1 MPIFAGN
8 MNTMVFHHLSLEKH
22 AGNPEN
28 DMREGRLHLVT
39 LGILALT
46 TYGALVGTRKRVVN
60 HVLLEQEKEEE
71 NVWYTDEEDFKFRL
85 FKAFDGDS
93 EKFAKYHNKYYKKI
107 VVDGSLDLRRTP
119 ITSLPDNLHVGG
131 DLDLYMCKNLTSL
144 GDNLSVGGYL
154 DLDGTSIPSLP
165 DFAFDPQLTAD
176 RCNKHN
182 KVTILHPHFCMT
194 IVPMS
199 IHGDRND
206 MGNEEV
212 MRKHIR
218 EALMA
223 NEVSSRASQVLFDLH
238 PHDLFDWHLAKQVL
252 QEEAPQAP
260 FVHTCKLAWIEPIP
274 W

>member
-1 MPIFAGN
+1 
-8 MNTMVFHHLSLEKH
+8 MVFHHLSLEEH

-46 TYGALVGTRKRVVN
+46 TYGGLVGTRKRVVN
-60 HVLLEQEKEEE
+60 HVPPEQEEEK
-71 NVWYTDEEDFKFRL
+71 NVWNTDAEEFKFRL
-85 FKAFDGDS
+85 FRAFDGDS
-93 EKFAKYHNKYYKKI
+93 EKFAKFHNKRYEKI
-107 VVDGSLDLRRTP
+107 VFHGNLDLSSSS
-119 ITSLPDNLHVGG
+119 ITSLPDNLHV
-131 DLDLYMCKNLTSL
+131 K
-144 GDNLSVGGYL
+144 GYL
-154 DLDGTSIPSLP
+154 DLSSCEQLTSLPNNLHVEGGLDLNGTSIPSLP

-238 PHDLFDWHLAKQVL
+238 PHDFFDWHLAKQVL

-260 FVHTCKLAWIEPIP
+260 FVHTRKLAWIEPIP